1 MPIAKYLANHF
12 VSAKAT
18 VTPTLEQTKGMELKS
33 DWLLEVEKE
42 LDGMAGKLANCPH
55 GREQSRFSRVPQTT
69 NTMRMTARQLTIKN
83 IRHRGIVTL
92 MLMAGGAAMVF
103 SGCGT
108 TKGYKQAARTGA
120 GIAEFR
126 DEIVKGKGAIDA
138 TMKSLGDIAATANTD
153 PRKAFNQFSKDV
165 ANLDS
170 TADKIR
176 KRAQSMKE
184 QGEAYF
190 KQWETE
196 LTHVNNPEIR
206 SLAEQRRAKLQET
219 FQSIRKYTEP
229 LKGQCEPWMSN
240 LEDLE
245 KYLGNDLT
253 IGGVDAAKPL
263 FTKTTE
269 EGLAVQKSMDAL
281 VAELNTIAATITPAG
296 KK

>member
-1 MPIAKYLANHF
+1 MKRVHYAGIITITIMAAGA
-12 VSAKAT
+12 S
-18 VTPTLEQTKGMELKS
+18 
-33 DWLLEVEKE
+33 LL
-42 LDGMAGKLANCPH
+42 
-55 GREQSRFSRVPQTT
+55 
-69 NTMRMTARQLTIKN
+69 
-83 IRHRGIVTL
+83 
-92 MLMAGGAAMVF
+92 F

-108 TKGYKQAARTGA
+108 TKGYKQADKTGA

-126 DEIVKGKGAIDA
+126 EEITKGKAEIAA
-138 TMKSLGDIAATANTD
+138 TMKSLGDIASTANTD
-153 PRKAFNQFSKDV
+153 PRKAYNQFSKDV

-196 LTHVNNPEIR
+196 LTQVNNPEIR
-206 SLAEQRRAKLQET
+206 ALAEQRKAKLQET

-229 LKGQCEPWMSN
+229 LKAQFEPWMSN
-240 LEDLE
+240 LKDLE

-263 FTKTTE
+263 FTKTTDG
-269 EGLAVQKSMDAL
+269 GLEVQKSMDAL
-281 VAELNTIAATITPAG
+281 VAELNTISDR
-296 KK
+296 KSV